1 MGPLAEMAEQPRYL
15 ITTPDERTWYYDK
28 PVIFLGEWC
37 RLYGRQSAWGNLNA
51 KIVPPY
57 GWGVGQKD
65 ADFSYVQRLYEQL
78 LVELSDALNQYH
90 GTNHSLRYWRILIG
104 PWLHTFTNILFNRWA
119 TIQLAMREFTI
130 AGTVVLEFPVEQLI
144 PNSQNEFERNH
155 VSHQWNHHIFGRIL
169 SGWTSVPCER
179 IAAHALV
186 EGLPNEHCIAHIG
199 IMQRLKRVLAKGLYA
214 FSCLLSRPTDAFLIT
229 SYLPHKQD
237 FLLQLALGQ
246 IPKLWRTETEPKL
259 APDLKVREQCRLAH
273 EKHQGFEQCIRA
285 LIVEQIPVLYLEG
298 YQALNLAVSN
308 MPWPAH
314 PKVIFTSNSAHG
326 DEIFKAWAAGKT
338 ELGFP
343 YVMAQHGGLYGTGKY
358 PNQFEIREVATVDR
372 YLTWGWTDNNP
383 KHYPCVALK
392 LIGQPIGTWDPAG
405 GLLQVT
411 MLNMRYT
418 RDPWDIATQQ
428 AEYQEDQFQFAEQ
441 LPEFIRAELTVRL
454 SRSAASHGYPR
465 DEIWKVRHPKVRL
478 DDGNSSIET
487 LMRRSRLF
495 VYTYNSTGFLETLG
509 RNIPTI
515 MFWNP
520 KHWEL
525 RPSAQQ
531 YFDRLR
537 QVGILHDTPESA
549 AEKIASVW
557 ESVEEWWGQN
567 EVQEARVYFCNRFAR
582 MPENPIQE
590 MKVALQSVM
599 KNESVN
605 VV

>member
-1 MGPLAEMAEQPRYL
+1 MDEQPRYL
-15 ITTPDERTWYYDK
+15 VTTPDERTWYQDK
-28 PVIFLGEWC
+28 PVVFLGEWC
-37 RLYGRQSAWGNLNA
+37 RLYERQNVWESLDA

-57 GWGVGQKD
+57 GWAVGQKD
-65 ADFSYVQRLYEQL
+65 ADFSYVQNLYEQL
-78 LVELSDALNQYH
+78 LIELSDALNHYH
-90 GTNHSLRYWRILIG
+90 GTDHSLRYWRILIG

-119 TIQLAMREFTI
+119 TIQHAIRDFAI
-130 AGTVVLEFPVEQLI
+130 AETVILEFPVEQMI

-155 VSHQWNHHIFGRIL
+155 VSHQWNHHVFGRIL
-169 SGWTSVPCER
+169 SGWTSVPCKR
-179 IAAHALV
+179 VAARALV
-186 EGLPNEHCIAHIG
+186 EGLPNESQSAPHTISR
-199 IMQRLKRVLAKGLYA
+199 RLRRGLAKGLYLL
-214 FSCLLSRPTDAFLIT
+214 SCLLTRPTDVFFIN

-246 IPKLWRTETEPKL
+246 IPKLWRTQTEPQV
-259 APDLKVREQCRLAH
+259 APDLRVRERFRLVNETH
-273 EKHQGFEQCIRA
+273 KGFEQCIRA
-285 LIVEQIPVLYLEG
+285 MIVEQIPVLYLEG
-298 YQALNLAVSN
+298 YHALNLAVST
-308 MPWPAH
+308 MPWPAR

-326 DEIFKAWAAGKT
+326 DEIFKAWTAGKT

-383 KHYPCVALK
+383 KHYPCVATK
-392 LIGQPIGTWDPAG
+392 LIGQPMGTWDPAG

-418 RDPWDIATQQ
+418 RDPWDIAAQQ
-428 AEYQEDQFQFAEQ
+428 AEYQEEQFRFAAH
-441 LPEFIRAELTVRL
+441 LPESIRSVLLVRL
-454 SRSAASHGYPR
+454 SRAAASHGYPR
-465 DEIWKVRHPKVRL
+465 DEIWKVRHPDVRL
-478 DDGNSSIET
+478 DDGNTSIEI
-487 LMRRSRLF
+487 LIRRSRLF

-525 RPSAQQ
+525 RPSAQP
-531 YFDRLR
+531 YFDRLK
-537 QVGILHDTPESA
+537 QAGILHDTPESA

-557 ESVEEWWGQN
+557 ESVESWWSQN
-567 EVQEARVYFCNRFAR
+567 EVQGARVYFCNRFAR
-582 MPENPIQE
+582 VPEKPIRE
-590 MKVALQSVM
+590 MKVALRSVM